1 MNLIVTIIYLLGHW
15 VGDFLFQNIYG
26 NKLSN
31 KKDSKKES
39 KAVSKNQENN
49 NKTQE
54 TKKDIKIIENKNN
67 EKKPITH
74 TIKKGDSLESIAK
87 KYKVSID
94 KIKID
99 KTKKSNLLKIGDKI
113 EIDK

>member
-1 MNLIVTIIYLLGHW
+1 MFNLKPIIENKVVESKTIE
-15 VGDFLFQNIYG
+15 
-26 NKLSN
+26 N
-31 KKDSKKES
+31 KKDTKKES
-39 KAVSKNQENN
+39 KTISKNQESK
-49 NKTQE
+49 NKIE
-54 TKKDIKIIENKNN
+54 ENRKDIKVTENKSN
-67 EKKPITH
+67 EKKPIIH

>member
-1 MNLIVTIIYLLGHW
+1 MKNII
-15 VGDFLFQNIYG
+15 
-26 NKLSN
+26 
-31 KKDSKKES
+31 
-39 KAVSKNQENN
+39 
-49 NKTQE
+49 
-54 TKKDIKIIENKNN
+54 II
-67 EKKPITH
+67 H

-113 EIDK
+113 EIYK